1 MFLLIFRASRHEKLK
16 FWIFENI
23 FVEDGSGNSWNIW
36 NDDVLSFNYLDS
48 QLLTALGRGNVFG
61 YEY

>member
-1 MFLLIFRASRHEKLK
+1 MFLLIFRASRHKKFK

-36 NDDVLSFNYLDS
+36 NDDVLSFNFLV
-48 QLLTALGRGNVFG
+48 NF
-61 YEY
+61 